1 MEVEAVKVLIWRTH
15 RTKECLDLENLVLS
29 PPEICVYK
37 SRRFGL
43 GGQVPAVEVSSNKE
57 GMGKKKS
64 DVQFSL
70 KETHGIL

>member
-37 SRRFGL
+37 GRRFGL
-43 GGQVPAVEVSSNKE
+43 GGQVPAVLPAVEVSSNKE
-57 GMGKKKS
+57 GMEKK
-64 DVQFSL
+64 
-70 KETHGIL
+70 I